1 MKAAWLT
8 DIHLDHLGDGLDGF
22 LSGLGGT
29 EADCFLVTGD
39 IAQAP
44 SVTGCLRR
52 MESALGRDIYFVL
65 GNHDYY
71 FGSIAGVR
79 AGVRNLCSKSGRLHW
94 MSDAAAVLL
103 SEGTAVVGHD
113 GWGDGRL
120 GNVRGTDVMLNDFRL
135 IEELAGLGR
144 DARVRRLNAL
154 GDAAAAHL
162 SQAVNEALS
171 MAGHVAVLTHV
182 PPFAEAAWHE
192 GRPSQQDW
200 LPYFACAAVG
210 DALSEA
216 MQANPGKRMTVLC
229 GHTHSGGVAQI
240 LPNLTVYT
248 GAADYGRPALQR
260 VFEWA

>member
-8 DIHLDHLGDGLDGF
+8 DIHLDHLGDGLDSF
-22 LSGLGGT
+22 LSGLSKID
-29 EADCFLVTGD
+29 ADCFLVTGD

-44 SVTGCLRR
+44 SITACLRK

-79 AGVRNLCSKSGRLHW
+79 ARVRGLCRRSERLHW
-94 MSDAAAVLL
+94 MGGCGALKLSD
-103 SEGTAVVGHD
+103 GTAVVGHD

-120 GNVRGTDVMLNDFRL
+120 GNVRGTGVMLNDFRL
-135 IEELAGLGR
+135 IRELAGLGR
-144 DARVRRLNAL
+144 DARLTKLRAL
-154 GDAAAAHL
+154 GGRAAAHL
-162 SQAVNEALS
+162 RKGVSEAI
-171 MAGHVAVLTHV
+171 AIADHVVVLTHV

-192 GRPSQQDW
+192 GNPSHQDW
-200 LPYFACAAVG
+200 LPYFACKAVG
-210 DALSEA
+210 DVLADVML
-216 MQANPGKRMTVLC
+216 ANPGKRMTVLC

-248 GAADYGRPALQR
+248 GAADYGRPAVQH
-260 VFEWA
+260 VFEWV